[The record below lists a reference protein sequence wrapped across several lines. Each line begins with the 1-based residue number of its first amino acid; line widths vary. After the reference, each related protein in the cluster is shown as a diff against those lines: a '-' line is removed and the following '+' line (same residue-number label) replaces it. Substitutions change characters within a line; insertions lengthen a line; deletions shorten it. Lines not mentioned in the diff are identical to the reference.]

1 MRVVQNVVMASAEQP
16 APDPVSSGGG
26 YLRDEPK
33 AQRLDRNFGEL
44 LQELR
49 VAQAGVQILFA
60 FLLSLTFQARFAT
73 VDTFQMNVYLATLL
87 SAALAAICFTGP
99 VAAHRVLF
107 RRGVKDYLVRYST
120 RAAVAGLVFLAITVI
135 GGVLLV
141 VDVLTTRTTAFAVA
155 GGLVAFGF
163 VVWVVMP
170 FRMRRHGVER
180 GR

>member
-1 MRVVQNVVMASAEQP
+1 MATAEQP
-16 APDPVSSGGG
+16 PRDPELSHGA
-26 YLRDEPK
+26 YERDEPE

-60 FLLSLTFQARFAT
+60 FMLSLAFQTRFEGI
-73 VDTFQMNVYLATLL
+73 DTFQRNVYLTTLL
-87 SAALAAICFTGP
+87 SAALAAVCFTGP

-120 RAAVAGLVFLAITVI
+120 RAAVAGLVFLAVTVI

-141 VDVLTTRTTAFAVA
+141 VDVLTTRPTAFAIA
-155 GGLVAFGF
+155 GGLVLFGF
-163 VVWVVMP
+163 VVWVVLP
-170 FRMRRHGVER
+170 VRMRRHGVAR

>member
-1 MRVVQNVVMASAEQP
+1 MVMVTAEQP
-16 APDPVSSGGG
+16 SQGPNRPGGG
-26 YLRDEPK
+26 YRRVEPK

-60 FLLSLTFQARFAT
+60 FLLSLAFQSRFDD
-73 VDTFQMNVYLATLL
+73 VDTFQMNVYLVTLL

-120 RAAVAGLVFLAITVI
+120 RLAVAGLVFLAITVI

-141 VDVLTTRTTAFAVA
+141 VDVLTTRPVAFSIA
-155 GGLVAFGF
+155 GGLVLVGF
-163 VVWVVMP
+163 VLWVVMP
-170 FRMRRHGVER
+170 VRMRRRGVEQ